1 MKQMNV
7 IKTLCF
13 VALIVLA
20 AACSKTGPA
29 GPAGP
34 AGATGATGPQG
45 PKGDTGVANVI
56 YSAWLDAKYVADTQH
71 NGALIDTI
79 GFFYDA
85 TGITKLTNT
94 ILTTGEIKVY
104 VNTGTAANPA
114 IVPLPYWDP
123 YFQISINPSFYVNEI
138 YLYSNVNV
146 STYTDA
152 NGKRQQWRYILI
164 PGAKPARSAID
175 WNNYAEVKKYLRLPD

>member
-1 MKQMNV
+1 MKQMNAT
-7 IKTLCF
+7 KLLCLS
-13 VALIVLA
+13 ALIVIA

-34 AGATGATGPQG
+34 AGATGATGAQG

-56 YSAWLDAKYVADTQH
+56 YSAWLDAKYLPDTQH
-71 NGALIDTI
+71 NGSVIDTI
-79 GFFYDA
+79 GYFYDA
-85 TGITKLTNT
+85 TGITKLTTT

-104 VNTGTAANPA
+104 INLGTAANPVV
-114 IVPLPYWDP
+114 IPLPYWDP
-123 YFQISINPSFYVNEI
+123 YFQISVNPTFALNEI

-146 STYTDA
+146 STFTGSS
-152 NGKRQQWRYILI
+152 GKQQQWRYILI
-164 PGAKPARSAID
+164 PGGKPGRSSID